1 MSNELPLSTT
11 GRTTLHRLRERGQ
24 TDRAELYA
32 VLDAGLI
39 CHLGVVVDGA
49 PVVLPTGY
57 GRGGDTLF
65 LHGSSANRS
74 LTSADGQDVCVT
86 VTHLDGLVCARAV
99 FHHSVNYRSAV
110 VLGTARLLT
119 DDEQRLAA
127 LEVITEQLVPGR
139 WAETRGPTRKELAA
153 TAVLA
158 VPLAESS
165 VKIRTGPPADDEE
178 DYALDLIGD
187 SAEGVGYLLKE
198 RVGDVDAFRDAVA
211 RVASGGSA
219 LDPEVVG
226 RMLGRRRHEGPLDD
240 LSPRERDVLGHL
252 AEGKSNQGI
261 ADSLVV
267 TTAAVE
273 KHITSI
279 FQKLGLDASPTEH
292 RRVMAAL
299 TYLRD
304 SH

>member
-1 MSNELPLSTT
+1 MSKPVRVVIGEDDVLMREGIVRLLVEAGFDVVSQAGDAEAFLRKALAHKPDVAVVDIQMPP
-11 GRTTLHRLRERGQ
+11 GRT
-24 TDRAELYA
+24 D
-32 VLDAGLI
+32 
-39 CHLGVVVDGA
+39 
-49 PVVLPTGY
+49 
-57 GRGGDTLF
+57 
-65 LHGSSANRS
+65 
-74 LTSADGQDVCVT
+74 
-86 VTHLDGLVCARAV
+86 DGLR
-99 FHHSVNYRSAV
+99 
-110 VLGTARLLT
+110 
-119 DDEQRLAA
+119 AA
-127 LEVITEQLVPGR
+127 LELRRLLPETGVLV
-139 WAETRGPTRKELAA
+139 L
-153 TAVLA
+153 
-158 VPLAESS
+158 SQYY
-165 VKIRTGPPADDEE
+165 EE

-226 RMLGRRRHEGPLDD
+226 RMLGRRRHEGPLDE
-240 LSPRERDVLGHL
+240 LSPRERDVLGRL

-261 ADSLVV
+261 AESLVV

-304 SH
+304 PAH